1 MTRPATIGFLLLA
14 ATLTV
19 RGSAD
24 DAAKIKAIFVDPPRE
39 YSSGP
44 LWTWNDMLTEEH
56 IRSTLCDLAGQNVKQ
71 VWVHPRPGLMTGY
84 LTDDWFRLWKISLDE
99 AERLDM
105 NIWIYDE
112 NSYPSGF
119 AGGLVPEAMPES
131 RGRGLAFREEK
142 QPGKAGANVLGVFR
156 LTEAGYENVTE
167 RAQADRPLPED
178 RYLVAYVQRSGDS
191 PWHAGGPYVDLLY
204 PGVTEKFLEI
214 TMEAYRREIG
224 NQFGKRCPGVF
235 TDEP

>member
-1 MTRPATIGFLLLA
+1 MLVLFLLGVG
-14 ATLTV
+14 LTV
-19 RGSAD
+19 RGLAD
-24 DAAKIKAIFVDPPRE
+24 DAAKVKAIFVDPPRE

-56 IRSTLCDLAGQNVKQ
+56 IRSTLRDLAGQNVKQ

-119 AGGLVPEAMPES
+119 AGGLEVE
-131 RGRGLAFREEK
+131 G
-142 QPGKAGANVLGVFR
+142 
-156 LTEAGYENVTE
+156 
-167 RAQADRPLPED
+167 
-178 RYLVAYVQRSGDS
+178 
-191 PWHAGGPYVDLLY
+191 
-204 PGVTEKFLEI
+204 
-214 TMEAYRREIG
+214 
-224 NQFGKRCPGVF
+224 
-235 TDEP
+235 